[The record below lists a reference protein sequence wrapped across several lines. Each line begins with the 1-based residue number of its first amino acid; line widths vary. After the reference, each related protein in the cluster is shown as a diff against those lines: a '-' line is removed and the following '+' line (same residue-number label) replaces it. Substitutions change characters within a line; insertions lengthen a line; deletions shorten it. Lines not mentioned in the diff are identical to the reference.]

1 MFFYDLNNSLG
12 LMQADRQTDVDID
25 QHLAGL
31 ALQAQ
36 TKTQA
41 QENKQDCFLSRY
53 ATSPLLSISS
63 FLALSQTLV
72 CNESF

>member
-1 MFFYDLNNSLG
+1 
-12 LMQADRQTDVDID
+12 MQADRQTDIDID

-41 QENKQDCFLSRY
+41 QELQTRLFLVSLC
-53 ATSPLLSISS
+53 TVSS
-63 FLALSQTLV
+63 AVHLFILGF
-72 CNESF
+72 ESDTGVQ

>member
-25 QHLAGL
+25 QHLAGS

-41 QENKQDCFLSRY
+41 QELQPSLFLVSLC
-53 ATSPLLSISS
+53 TVSS
-63 FLALSQTLV
+63 NVHLFILGF
-72 CNESF
+72 ESDTGVQ